1 VILIVSQALLWG
13 VVILLAFAVLALARQ
28 VGVLHER
35 IAPVGALALGQGPQ
49 PGEAAPKLAAAT
61 LDGRE
66 IRIGGAN
73 MAAKSTMLFFVAPSC
88 PICKKLIPTALR
100 FADVEGV
107 DLLFVGDGDQ
117 GQHRSMAER
126 HGIAF
131 DRFVN
136 SSEVGQAYR
145 VGKLPY
151 AVLIDPRGTIVS
163 QGLVNTRE
171 HLESLLVAGESGF
184 DTIQDYLHAK
194 RHVAAPDTVG
204 TPTHG

>member
-1 VILIVSQALLWG
+1 MILGVSLVLLWG
-13 VVILLAFAVLALARQ
+13 AVILLSFAVLALARQ

-49 PGEAAPKLAAAT
+49 PGEAAPKLSAPN
-61 LDGRE
+61 LDGKQKM
-66 IRIGGAN
+66 IGGVN
-73 MAAKSTMLFFVAPSC
+73 LLGRSTMLFFVAPSC
-88 PICKKLIPTALR
+88 PICKKLIPTALG
-100 FADVEGV
+100 FAEVEGI

-117 GQHRSMAER
+117 QQHLSMAER
-126 HGIAF
+126 HGIDL

-151 AVLIDPRGTIVS
+151 AVLTDPRGTIVS

-171 HLESLLVAGESGF
+171 HLESLVVVGETGF
-184 DTIQDYLHAK
+184 DTIQNYLHAK
-194 RHVAAPDTVG
+194 RHGEASHTVG
-204 TPTHG
+204 VPTNG